1 MHIYIMYEVPRNM
14 VNQKNLGACVWIFYI
29 SIFKVVNKIIFYQSD
44 LNPSN
49 LLMVGDQGMKRKI
62 LISHHL
68 ISSWL
73 IHTFS
78 SLFSSPSLLSFPL
91 FPYLS
96 HLLSCWLSQSPLIFH
111 LLAPS
116 NYYILFYSFICLS
129 SSFLGFS
136 ISWFITLSPS
146 MDLKLSHF
154 NIYIIYYLFL
164 FLCCC

>member
-1 MHIYIMYEVPRNM
+1 MKSISFFILLPSNSMHIYIMYEVPRNM

-44 LNPSN
+44 LNSSN

-78 SLFSSPSLLSFPL
+78 SPPPLLFSLSHSFPTSL
-91 FPYLS
+91 TCS
-96 HLLSCWLSQSPLIFH
+96 
-111 LLAPS
+111 LAGWV
-116 NYYILFYSFICLS
+116 NHHWFFICLLLPITTS
-129 SSFLGFS
+129 CFILLYVCPPH
-136 ISWFITLSPS
+136 SWVFQYH
-146 MDLKLSHF
+146 DL
-154 NIYIIYYLFL
+154 
-164 FLCCC
+164 